1 MKKVVISIAI
11 LAMVLFV
18 VGCLDYKAYDVKEQ
32 PTVDENSIQ
41 KEIADIEKQINE
53 GGNASDVPKDKE
65 EVKPITETSETPKTK
80 DESATS
86 EIPKVE
92 EIKPIEGE
100 VVLPKLEE
108 DKEPAKEEALEGN
121 LQIIKVKENQLAKL
135 NLKLSDLDK
144 DKIEYTFSKPFNK
157 AGEWKTKYGD
167 AGEYVVTIT
176 ATDGK
181 LTTEKKIKVVVER
194 VNVAPVIDNIK
205 DLAFKEGDV
214 IKYTPLVTDPN
225 KDPLT
230 VTVSEPLSG
239 GTWTTDHKS
248 SGEYLIKV
256 SASDGEMKTDKSFKL
271 TVKDVNL
278 PPVVSGL
285 KDLMVKEGEL
295 VKFEPVIT
303 DLDGDQG
310 GNLTVTY
317 TKPIGKDGTWLTK
330 YTDHGAYEVNVT
342 VDDGRGAVV
351 SKLIKITVTDV
362 NMPPSIDDIGLVV
375 K

>member
-18 VGCLDYKAYDVKEQ
+18 VGCLDYKAYDVKTNESV
-32 PTVDENSIQ
+32 VDESAIQ
-41 KEIADIEKQINE
+41 KEIADIEKQITE
-53 GGNASDVPKDKE
+53 EGNASAAVTE
-65 EVKPITETSETPKTK
+65 EGKPIVEAPKAEN
-80 DESATS
+80 ESAPA
-86 EIPKVE
+86 EVPKVE
-92 EIKPIEGE
+92 EEAKPVE
-100 VVLPKLEE
+100 VVLPKLSENE
-108 DKEPAKEEALEGN
+108 TSAPKETPEEAGN

-135 NLKLSDLDK
+135 NLKLNDPDK
-144 DKIEYTFSKPFNK
+144 DKIEFAFSKPFNK
-157 AGEWKTKYGD
+157 AGEWKTNYGD

-181 LTTEKKIKVVVER
+181 LTTEKKVKVVVER
-194 VNVAPVIDNIK
+194 VNVAPIIDNIK
-205 DLAFKEGDV
+205 DLAFKEGDI
-214 IKYTPLVTDPN
+214 IKYTPIVTDPN

-230 VTVSEPLSG
+230 ITVSEPLSG
-239 GTWTTDHKS
+239 GSWTTDHKS
-248 SGEYLIKV
+248 SGEYLIKI

-295 VKFEPVIT
+295 IKLEPVIT

-317 TKPIGKDGTWLTK
+317 SKPIGKDGTWLTK

-342 VDDGRGAVV
+342 VDDGRGAVI
-351 SKLIKITVTDV
+351 SKLIKITVSDV
-362 NMPPSIDDIGLVV
+362 NMPPTIDDIALVI